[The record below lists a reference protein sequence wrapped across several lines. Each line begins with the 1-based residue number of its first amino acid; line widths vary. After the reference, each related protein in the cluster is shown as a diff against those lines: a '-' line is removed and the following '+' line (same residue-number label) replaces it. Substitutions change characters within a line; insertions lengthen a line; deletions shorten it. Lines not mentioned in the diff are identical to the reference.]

1 MMVAGVWPFVVD
13 WLVFMHTDLHLCK
26 CFLVAGYDRL
36 HCCLPLV
43 SKVQP
48 SITHTLGDQVG
59 QVYGNA
65 GFCFEPGCNGWVLL
79 VSHGFAFWW
88 IMIACIPRSS
98 NMSCEDALLRHDHR
112 EGCGRNRQVCFLF
125 PSPSGD
131 ILHAISVIGTSV
143 LKPDVW
149 TRLVNDFAKAMLG
162 VQDAKEIVPAPPHVT
177 TTFLGITAWW
187 KQGSPFQVVS
197 PGFGFSCFKMAQ
209 NL

>member
-65 GFCFEPGCNGWVLL
+65 GLVAMVGCSLYPMVLPF
-79 VSHGFAFWW
+79 G
-88 IMIACIPRSS
+88 
-98 NMSCEDALLRHDHR
+98 
-112 EGCGRNRQVCFLF
+112 
-125 PSPSGD
+125 
-131 ILHAISVIGTSV
+131 
-143 LKPDVW
+143 
-149 TRLVNDFAKAMLG
+149 
-162 VQDAKEIVPAPPHVT
+162 
-177 TTFLGITAWW
+177 
-187 KQGSPFQVVS
+187 GS
-197 PGFGFSCFKMAQ
+197 
-209 NL
+209 